1 MKSVGITI
9 FVALIVVV
17 MALYLISFQVREIE
31 SALVTTFGKP
41 TRQITEPGWYFKW
54 PAPIQ
59 RVYKFDSRMRVYE
72 ADLGETTT
80 EGAIPIIVN
89 TYVVWR
95 IAEPLQFFNA
105 VGTVQEAKSKLYS
118 QISDTQNRIVGQYSF
133 GEFVN
138 SDPKQIKFAEIEQNM
153 LDEIKQPVRENYG
166 IEIKTLGIKQLK
178 VSEDVSKNVFDRM
191 QAERTRRTKATIS
204 EGEAQKKRIM
214 DEADGIKT
222 ELLAAA
228 KSRAKAI
235 RGEGD
240 AQAAKYYEKLE
251 AEPKLAIFLRNLE
264 ALAAIL
270 KERATIVIPA
280 EAAPF
285 NLLKNIPDFEPTE
298 PNKPTEANK

>member
-1 MKSVGITI
+1 
-9 FVALIVVV
+9 
-17 MALYLISFQVREIE
+17 
-31 SALVTTFGKP
+31 
-41 TRQITEPGWYFKW
+41 
-54 PAPIQ
+54 
-59 RVYKFDSRMRVYE
+59 MRVYE